1 MFEPTESAIASFESE
16 MARSWTVFT
25 PPPKLTI
32 SEWADEF
39 RRLSQIDSAEP
50 GLWRTTRAE
59 YLRGI
64 MDAFNDPAIEGV
76 VVQASAQVG
85 KTQCLNNVAGYYIHQ
100 DPSPIMVV
108 QPTQEDATEWAKD
121 RFMRGMVE
129 VTPALRALIR
139 ADRTR
144 QNSDTIHHKQF
155 PGGQLTVAWS
165 NSKSRL
171 ASRPIRIVLLDEI
184 DKYATDPGPQ
194 GDPVMRAI
202 NRSKTFWNRKYGMW
216 STPTLKGLSRIE
228 KERLL
233 GDDRRYFIPCPD
245 CGEFFTLNFRDSDT
259 GVRTIVWDRDKPET
273 AHAVCPHCGACIPES
288 KKSWMVE
295 RGKWIAQN
303 PGRSVASFHINELY
317 SSLGGSSWAAIAK
330 KFLETKGDNVAL
342 QNFINETLG
351 ETWELTGD
359 TVSTRTLLSRREV
372 YKAQIP
378 AFICTLAAGVDVQ
391 RDRLEVSVWGW
402 GPGHE
407 SALIDHRIIVGN
419 VAEDAVW
426 GELDGLLNTSY
437 KHELGVEL
445 PIVQTFVDS
454 SDGVVTQKVYTYCKK
469 RITNHVFAC
478 KGRANKPGA
487 PLPLVERPKKMQSGA
502 FLYTVG
508 VDTAKG
514 QLYSYLWLEKP
525 GPGYVHLPL
534 SDFCDEEFCSQL
546 TAEKLTKTKENYQPK
561 LEWIKIRDRNEAL
574 DCAVYAR
581 AALESRRVDL
591 ITTMMNLKRRASE
604 MHPKPPEPIIVG
616 EIPAPIIQQQ
626 QRSRTIQRRTVRNN
640 WVTGY

>member
-1 MFEPTESAIASFESE
+1 MDSTSFL
-16 MARSWTVFT
+16 VFT

-39 RRLSQIDSAEP
+39 RKLSQIDSAEP
-50 GLWRTTRAE
+50 GLWRTSRAE

-85 KTQCLNNVAGYYIHQ
+85 KTQCLNNVAGYFIHQ
-100 DPSPIMVV
+100 DPAPIMVV

-129 VTPALRALIR
+129 VTPALRNLIR
-139 ADRTR
+139 SDRTR

-202 NRSKTFWNRKYGMW
+202 NRSKTFWNRKFGMW

-233 GDDRRYFIPCPD
+233 GDDRRYFVPCPD
-245 CGEFFTLNFRDSDT
+245 CGEFFTLNFRENI
-259 GVRTIVWDRDKPET
+259 RWDDGKPET
-273 AHAVCPHCGACIPES
+273 AHCICTSCGVCIPEN

-295 RGKWIAQN
+295 RGKWIAQF
-303 PGRSVASFHINELY
+303 PGRTVASFHINELY

-330 KFLETKGDNVAL
+330 KFLDTKGDNVAL

-359 TVSTRTLLSRREV
+359 TVSTKTLLDRREV
-372 YKAQIP
+372 YKAQVP
-378 AFICTLAAGVDVQ
+378 AFICALAAGVDVQ
-391 RDRLEVSVWGW
+391 RDRLEASVWGW

-426 GELDGLLNTSY
+426 LELDELLNTSY
-437 KHELGVEL
+437 QHELGVEL
-445 PIVQTFVDS
+445 PIIQTFIDS
-454 SDGVVTQKVYTYCKK
+454 SDGVVTQKVYSYCKQ
-469 RITNHVFAC
+469 RIANHVFAC
-478 KGRANKPGA
+478 KGRANKPGT

-514 QLYSYLWLEKP
+514 HLYSYLWLEKP
-525 GPGYVHLPL
+525 GPGYVHLPMA
-534 SDFCDEEFCSQL
+534 DFCDEEYCNQL

-561 LEWIKIRDRNEAL
+561 FEWIKIRERNEAL

-591 ITTMMNLKRRASE
+591 ITTMMNLKKRA
-604 MHPKPPEPIIVG
+604 KPVQPEPETAIVG
-616 EIPAPIIQQQ
+616 TKPETPIQVKPEPT
-626 QRSRTIQRRTVRNN
+626 RPTVPRFPRPRGSN
-640 WVTGY
+640 WVNSWRG